1 MLFGNLIAVSHGF
14 SGAMLVVIL
23 RFVLES
29 RVLLPMQN
37 ISGITQQ
44 ISYALIALLGL
55 IIMGHTLWQHFA
67 RPGNPLPSRPVSAK
81 PSRSMITT
89 ALALGMVPCPG
100 TIMIMLFCLS
110 MNMLGLGLLLA
121 TCMAAGMAMTISLVV
136 IVTLIFRR
144 VSLQALSGRQK
155 WAETAE
161 VALELISGLL
171 MTLLGLLFFYA
182 TL

>member
-1 MLFGNLIAVSHGF
+1 
-14 SGAMLVVIL
+14 
-23 RFVLES
+23 
-29 RVLLPMQN
+29 
-37 ISGITQQ
+37 
-44 ISYALIALLGL
+44 
-55 IIMGHTLWQHFA
+55 
-67 RPGNPLPSRPVSAK
+67 
-81 PSRSMITT
+81 
-89 ALALGMVPCPG
+89 
-100 TIMIMLFCLS
+100 
-110 MNMLGLGLLLA
+110 
-121 TCMAAGMAMTISLVV
+121 MAMTISLVV